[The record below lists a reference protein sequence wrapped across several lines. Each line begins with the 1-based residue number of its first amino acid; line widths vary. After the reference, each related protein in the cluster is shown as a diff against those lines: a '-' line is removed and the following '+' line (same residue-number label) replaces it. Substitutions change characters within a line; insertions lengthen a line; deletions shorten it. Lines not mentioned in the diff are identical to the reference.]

1 MRMSLLLLSRHKM
14 NTTFSLFGGLTI
26 GSATINNIVGL
37 PLNAYVMWL
46 ILTGARE
53 TLTSD
58 FLSLNLALSEIF
70 FALSTAWL
78 FAFDQLNL
86 GLCFEAFMF
95 SRGLLLT
102 ARPLFQC
109 CICVEC
115 YFGVVHPVLF
125 LQFKQLR
132 HKVASCC
139 VVWLIALVSCIY
151 CLYTYSNS
159 LYLYGFF
166 VQNILILFIMLF
178 CCLSVLSA
186 LKRPGPGEKITKKKK
201 KEKKSNAVKRRAF
214 KIILLIMISMTIN
227 FFFYVAPIPMQC
239 CLSSLEFMNVLTIC
253 TGIALTTGFIQ
264 PLLYL
269 HRTGHLPCFR
279 TFWLSLSQCLCMCMY
294 FHCDVLWWF
303 EVK

>member
-1 MRMSLLLLSRHKM
+1 MKMSFLLLYSHKM
-14 NTTFSLFGGLTI
+14 NNTLPFLGGLTI
-26 GSATINNIVGL
+26 GSASINNIVGL
-37 PLNAYVMWL
+37 PLNGYVMWL

-70 FALSTAWL
+70 FALSTAW
-78 FAFDQLNL
+78 FFVFDQLKL
-86 GLCFEAFMF
+86 VVCFEAFMF

-115 YFGVVHPVLF
+115 YIGVVHPVLF
-125 LQFKQLR
+125 LRFKQLK

-151 CLYTYSNS
+151 CLYTYTNN

-166 VQNILILFIMLF
+166 VQNVLTLFIMLF

-186 LKRPGPGEKITKKKK
+186 LKRPGPGEKKTHK
-201 KEKKSNAVKRRAF
+201 KKSNSVKRRAF
-214 KIILLIMISMTIN
+214 KIILLIMISMAIN

-239 CLSSLEFMNVLTIC
+239 CLSPIEFVNALTIC
-253 TGIALTTGFIQ
+253 TGIALATGFIQ

-269 HRTGHLPCFR
+269 HRTGNLPCFR
-279 TFWLSLSQCLCMCMY
+279 AF
-294 FHCDVLWWF
+294 
-303 EVK
+303 